1 MVRLDLQ
8 YIRTWS
14 LWLDIK
20 LLLATPFAVIRGKGA
35 Y

>member
-1 MVRLDLQ
+1 RIRYDLQ

-20 LLLATPFAVIRGKGA
+20 IILLTIIKGFSSGG
-35 Y
+35 